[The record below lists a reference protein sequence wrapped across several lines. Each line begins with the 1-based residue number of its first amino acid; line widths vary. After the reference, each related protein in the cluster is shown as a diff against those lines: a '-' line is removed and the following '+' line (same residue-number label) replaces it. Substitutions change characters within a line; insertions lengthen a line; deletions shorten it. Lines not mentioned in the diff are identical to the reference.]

1 MHPELFSLV
10 LFFFVAA
17 FTPGPN
23 NILASYSGF
32 NFGLKKSVPLILG
45 VTLGVTS
52 MTLLVN
58 FGLILVFKEYPIIQ
72 DILKIVGSIFLIY
85 LAQELTLRSQ
95 QLYNLELNK
104 MTEI

>member
-32 NFGLKKSVPLILG
+32 NFGILKTIPHMFG
-45 VTLGVTS
+45 VIFGFTTLVAVMNPADIGRRLA
-52 MTLLVN
+52 TLLV
-58 FGLILVFKEYPIIQ
+58 
-72 DILKIVGSIFLIY
+72 
-85 LAQELTLRSQ
+85 RSVITT
-95 QLYNLELNK
+95 Y
-104 MTEI
+104 IR